1 MRLLCAIIALF
12 TMSLASAQ
20 KAWEPYLQQYAAAQT
35 PEAKMQALDSVLS
48 LSFRKDTDVFI
59 KHSFVFIEL
68 AEQVGDYEGMAKK
81 AMNLA
86 YPLNASNKPEECV
99 ALIDRVLQYS
109 DQIDNTFLRGGLY
122 LKRGGGY
129 FRIDQKKA
137 VEDYTLAI
145 ENFGPKDSLYVA
157 DAYLFRGQANT
168 NLGDFVNASADYDMA
183 SRYFENLGD
192 YQYMLFAKQG
202 NITMFSMNGF
212 LETAQLERAE
222 LIEKIKELG
231 FYSNLSNE
239 YYNQAVDDRKIGDF
253 ASAQTELL
261 QAVKYLDSAQ
271 NKISSYFAIHGLLA
285 TQYAERGNM
294 EKADYHLGLLEDL
307 RTKNSTDLI
316 TESHYHAT
324 KTTILKY
331 KGQLKEALVFAEM
344 RLKDAKALG
353 NQEQIINALQDLY
366 ELNEAM
372 GNTAISLDYHKRYH
386 RKKDL
391 LFDSQKTNLMLY
403 YQSLYE
409 SEKKEREIQAQ
420 TANIELLE
428 KDNLAFKRWLVFTGI
443 AGVLICGIVYLIFLQ
458 RGLKDKQN
466 MQHKFSQKLL
476 LSQEEERKRISK
488 DLHDGLGQN
497 LLLIKNSL
505 TMAGDDHN
513 KNMVGEAIDEVR
525 AISQALHP
533 FQLQELGLTK
543 AIENMVVQIDRNS
556 TLFISAEID
565 NIDKFFDKEDS
576 LNIYRIIQESFN
588 NVLKHSGAEATKIK
602 IKKDEAQ
609 VKISIQDN
617 GKGFNVSEKLRD
629 LKCMG
634 LKTLKER
641 VRSLKGV
648 LRITSKTETGTELQ
662 FTFPV

>member
-1 MRLLCAIIALF
+1 MKLYCTAIALF
-12 TMSLASAQ
+12 TVMLSTAQ
-20 KAWEPYLQQYAAAQT
+20 KAWEPYLQQYAVAQT
-35 PEAKMQALDSVLS
+35 SQAKMQALDSVLA
-48 LSFRKDTDVFI
+48 LSFRKDPDVFI
-59 KHSFVFIEL
+59 KHSFVFIDL
-68 AEQVGDYEGMAKK
+68 AEQEKDYEAMAKK
-81 AMNLA
+81 AMNLS
-86 YPLNASNKPEECV
+86 YPLNSSNRPEEGIAV
-99 ALIDRVLQYS
+99 IDRVLKYH
-109 DQIDNTFLRGGLY
+109 DQIENTFLKGGLY
-122 LKRGGGY
+122 LKRGGSY
-129 FRIDQKKA
+129 FRVDQKKA
-137 VEDYTLAI
+137 VEDYTMAI
-145 ENFGPKDSLYVA
+145 ENFGPKDSIYVA

-168 NLGDFVNASADYDMA
+168 NLGDFVNASADYDIA

-222 LIEKIKELG
+222 LIAQIKELG
-231 FYSNLSNE
+231 LYSNLSNE
-239 YYNQAVDDRKIGDF
+239 HYNQAVDDRKIGDF

-261 QAVKYLDSAQ
+261 QAVKYLDSSQ

-285 TQYAERGNM
+285 TQYAERGNL
-294 EKADYHLGLLEDL
+294 EKAEFHLGLLEDL
-307 RTKNSTDLI
+307 RKKNPTDLI
-316 TESHYHAT
+316 TESHYHST
-324 KTTILKY
+324 KTTILKF
-331 KGQLKEALVFAEM
+331 KGQLGEALKFAEM
-344 RLKDAKALG
+344 RLEDAKALG
-353 NQEQIINALQDLY
+353 NQEQIINALQDLF
-366 ELNEAM
+366 EIHEAM
-372 GNTAISLDYHKRYH
+372 GNIPVSLDYHKRYH
-386 RKKDL
+386 RKKDS

-403 YQSLYE
+403 YQNLYE
-409 SEKKEREIQAQ
+409 SEKKEREIQTQ

-443 AGVLICGIVYLIFLQ
+443 AGVLICGIVYLVFMQ
-458 RGLKDKQN
+458 RGLKDKQDL
-466 MQHKFSQKLL
+466 QHKFSQKLL
-476 LSQEEERKRISK
+476 LSQEQERKRISK
-488 DLHDGLGQN
+488 ELHDGLGQN

-505 TMAGDDHN
+505 TMAGDDKN
-513 KNMVGEAIDEVR
+513 KKMVGEAIDEVR

-565 NIDKFFDKEDS
+565 NIDQFFNKEDS

-588 NVLKHSGAEATKIK
+588 NVLKHSEAEATKIM
-602 IKKDEAQ
+602 IKKDDDQ

-617 GKGFNVSEKLRD
+617 GKGFNVPEKFRD

-648 LRITSKTETGTELQ
+648 LRINSKTESGTELQ
-662 FTFPV
+662 FTLPV